1 VLLIIAEAEHLKY
14 TASWDTRREAS
25 VGAKDLFDA
34 GNLSGAIAQLT
45 EDVRSHPRELQSRI
59 FLFELLCFAADFQRA
74 QRQLDA
80 IAQTS
85 GEIKVEMGVLVYRQ
99 LLQAELARRAF
110 FTGSAGQPKFLTE
123 PPARAALHIQAVA
136 KVRENQAKDA
146 EDLIHQSSRLRRS
159 LKGQA
164 DGKSFEDI
172 RDCDDLLG
180 TFLEVFLQ
188 TDYIWLPLENV
199 KQIEIR
205 PPRTLRDL
213 LWCPARIELD
223 RQPLG
228 EVFLPVQYY
237 GSSEHPDDLVK
248 LGRMTEWKTL
258 GEETSLGAGQR
269 MFLIDDDERPLLE
282 IRKIEFLNSSD
293 RKFQ

>member
-1 VLLIIAEAEHLKY
+1 
-14 TASWDTRREAS
+14 

-34 GNLSGAIAQLT
+34 GDLSGAIAQLT

-59 FLFELLCFAADFQRA
+59 FLFELLCFSADFQRA
-74 QRQLDA
+74 ERQLDA

-85 GEIKVEMGVLVYRQ
+85 GEVKVEMGVLLYRQ

-110 FTGSAGQPKFLTE
+110 FTGSARQPKFLSE
-123 PPARAALHIQAVA
+123 PPAHAALHIEALA
-136 KVRENQAKDA
+136 KVRENQANEA
-146 EDLIHQSSRLRRS
+146 EDLIHESSRLRRS

-180 TFLEVFLQ
+180 PFLEVFLQ
-188 TDYIWLPLENV
+188 ADYIWLPLENI

-213 LWCPARIELD
+213 IWIPARIELD

-228 EVFLPVQYY
+228 EIFLPVRYY

-248 LGRMTEWKTL
+248 LGRMTEWKTV
-258 GEETSLGAGQR
+258 GQETSLGAGQR
-269 MFLIDDDERPLLE
+269 MFFIDDDERPLLE
-282 IRKIEFLNSSD
+282 VRKIELAISS
-293 RKFQ
+293 